1 MAVGHPQSIGFGLD
15 GLQKNP
21 KAHMVFYGL
30 TENGEAY
37 MQTLARLVRPPRV
50 APVRIHRILARDTID
65 DAAVERINRKMSVEK
80 QFKSAMK
87 NPG

>member
-1 MAVGHPQSIGFGLD
+1 
-15 GLQKNP
+15 

-30 TENGEAY
+30 TDNGEAY

-65 DAAVERINRKMSVEK
+65 EQKMKSVDRKMGVEK